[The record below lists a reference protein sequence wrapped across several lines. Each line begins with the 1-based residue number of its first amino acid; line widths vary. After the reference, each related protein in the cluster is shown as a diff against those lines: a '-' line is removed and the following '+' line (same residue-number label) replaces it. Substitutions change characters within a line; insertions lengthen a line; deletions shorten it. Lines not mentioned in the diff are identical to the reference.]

1 MSNEELVYAAQNGC
15 ADCFGELVDRCAPGL
30 LGYLHHR
37 TGSVEDAEDL
47 VQDTFVRAY
56 LKLNQFDGRARF
68 TTWLYTIARNL
79 AASRF
84 GRKTSLRLS
93 TNLISPYPGP
103 EDILETT
110 LLRRSLWSVAR
121 TLPRNQYEALWL
133 RYAQDMSVKDIAGVM
148 SRSPVSVKVLL
159 HRARINMAKKL
170 RRRRRTE
177 AASEALNWK
186 MNDSFHESSGA

>member
-1 MSNEELVYAAQNGC
+1 MSNEELVFAAQNGC
-15 ADCFGELVDRCAPGL
+15 ADCVGELVDRCAPGL
-30 LGYLHHR
+30 LAFLHHR

-47 VQDTFVRAY
+47 VQDTFVRVY
-56 LKLNQFDGRARF
+56 LKLNQFDGRGKF

-79 AASRF
+79 AAGRF
-84 GRKTSLRLS
+84 GRKTSLRLP
-93 TNLISPYPGP
+93 TILISPYPGP
-103 EDILETT
+103 EDILDMAQ
-110 LLRRSLWSVAR
+110 LRRSLWSVAR

-170 RRRRRTE
+170 SRRRR
-177 AASEALNWK
+177 AIADSEAVDWK
-186 MNDSFHESSGA
+186 TNDRFHESSGA

>member
-1 MSNEELVYAAQNGC
+1 MSNEELVCAAQNGC
-15 ADCFGELVDRCAPGL
+15 AECFGELVDRCAPGL
-30 LGYLHHR
+30 LAFLHHR

-47 VQDTFVRAY
+47 VQDTFVRVY
-56 LKLNQFDGRARF
+56 LKLNQFDGRSKF

-84 GRKTSLRLS
+84 GRKTLLRLS

-103 EDILETT
+103 EDILGMAQ
-110 LLRRSLWSVAR
+110 LRRSLWSVAR

-133 RYAQDMSVKDIAGVM
+133 RYAQDMSIKDIAGVM
-148 SRSPVSVKVLL
+148 SRSGVSVKVML

-170 RRRRRTE
+170 RRRRMAE
-177 AASEALNWK
+177 GASDTIDWK
-186 MNDSFHESSGA
+186 TGESLHESSGA